1 MSVLVCRGNEPSLQ
15 TRRAHAYTN
24 TLYRGVGCSWG
35 IVGGGQSS
43 SGLIKSSGDRGSV
56 GCLPAS
62 LPTIFRS
69 PALRMAVQLSLQIQ
83 IPAHDTDIYNCHSCL
98 PKCETSAEQ
107 PNDFIFSWLSIQT
120 ASTVLFLSLLACS
133 WSTLCSVWYHV
144 KWVLV
149 FKSAC
154 LISCLLKNE
163 VARVIF

>member
-24 TLYRGVGCSWG
+24 TLCRGVGCSWG
-35 IVGGGQSS
+35 IVEGGQSS

-120 ASTVLFLSLLACS
+120 ASTFPDSFGLFMINFVLS
-133 WSTLCSVWYHV
+133 
-144 KWVLV
+144 
-149 FKSAC
+149 
-154 LISCLLKNE
+154 LISC
-163 VARVIF
+163 